1 MMNQLQLAYDQKTD
15 CCASIDR
22 RSIEHAKQMVDVMNN
37 SGSNTAA
44 TGGACACAIGLD
56 VGGTKI
62 AAGIVA
68 LDSGEILER
77 RTIPT
82 RPERG
87 GAAVLDDVLA
97 LVEALY
103 AEADTQ
109 GVQVCGIGVGV
120 AELVDR
126 AGNVTSS
133 HTIAWQGLPVR
144 ERLARAAPAVVE
156 ADVRAHA
163 LAEARY
169 GAGRPYRL
177 FAFVTVGTGISCCL
191 VQDGVPYAGAR
202 GNALILAS
210 SPLTT
215 ACTTCGTLLRP
226 VLEDFASGP
235 ALVSRY
241 NQAIGGHATH
251 AEEVI
256 AAADAGNATAID
268 IVLTAGAALG
278 VGVGWLVNVLD
289 PAAVIVGGGLG
300 LAGGLYWESFVA
312 AAREHIWAEGSRDL
326 PILMA
331 ELGPDA
337 GLIGA
342 AVVGD
347 SARGAGDSAAAAP
360 NVAVG

>member
-1 MMNQLQLAYDQKTD
+1 M
-15 CCASIDR
+15 
-22 RSIEHAKQMVDVMNN
+22 QMADPMSN
-37 SGSNTAA
+37 SSPNPAVL
-44 TGGACACAIGLD
+44 GGICAIGLD

-68 LDSGEILER
+68 LESGNILER

-87 GAAVLDDVLA
+87 GAAVLDDVFALA
-97 LVEALY
+97 AALCT
-103 AEADTQ
+103 AADTL
-109 GVQVCGIGVGV
+109 GVQVCGVGVGV

-126 AGNVTSS
+126 AGEITSS
-133 HTIAWQGLPVR
+133 NAIAWQGMPVR
-144 ERLARAAPAVVE
+144 ERLTHVAPAVVE

-177 FAFVTVGTGISCCL
+177 FVFVTVGTGISCCL
-191 VQDGVPYAGAR
+191 VQDGLPYAGAR

-210 SPLTT
+210 SPVTT
-215 ACTTCGTLLRP
+215 ICTTCGTVLRP
-226 VLEDFASGP
+226 VLEEFASGP

-241 NQAIGGHATH
+241 NQAIGGHATR
-251 AEEVI
+251 AEDVI
-256 AAADAGNATAID
+256 AAADLGNPAAID

-278 VGVGWLVNVLD
+278 VSVGWLVNVLD

-312 AAREHIWAEGSRDL
+312 ATREHIWAEGSRDL

-331 ELGPDA
+331 ACGPDA

-342 AVVGD
+342 AAIGA
-347 SARGAGDSAAAAP
+347 SASRASGSAAAVP
-360 NVAVG
+360 NLAVG

>member
-1 MMNQLQLAYDQKTD
+1 
-15 CCASIDR
+15 
-22 RSIEHAKQMVDVMNN
+22 MVDAMNN
-37 SGSNTAA
+37 SSSDTTPLVDTNAY
-44 TGGACACAIGLD
+44 AIGLD

-68 LDSGEILER
+68 MESGKILER

-97 LVEALY
+97 LAEALY
-103 AEADTQ
+103 SSANTH
-109 GVQVCGIGVGV
+109 GVHVSGVGVGV

-126 AGNVTSS
+126 AGEVTSS
-133 HTIAWQGLPVR
+133 HSIAWQGIAVR
-144 ERLARAAPAVVE
+144 ERLARVAPTVVE

-191 VQDGVPYAGAR
+191 VQDGLPYAGAR
-202 GNALILAS
+202 GNALVLAS
-210 SPLTT
+210 SALTT
-215 ACTTCGTLLRP
+215 VCTTCGTVLRP
-226 VLEDFASGP
+226 VLEEFASGP

-241 NQAIGGHATH
+241 NQAIGGHAAR
-251 AEEVI
+251 AEDVI
-256 AAADAGNATAID
+256 AAADAGNTAAIE
-268 IVLTAGAALG
+268 IVRTAGAALG
-278 VGVGWLVNVLD
+278 VGVGWLINVLD
-289 PAAVIVGGGLG
+289 PEAVIVGGGLG

-312 AAREHIWAEGSRDL
+312 ATREHTWAAGSRDL

-337 GLIGA
+337 GLVGA
-342 AVVGD
+342 AVAGG
-347 SARGAGDSAAAAP
+347 SANRTAEVAAAEP
-360 NVAVG
+360 NGAVG